1 MGKWTSQNIT
11 QVTNLANYLTVIL
24 IVLGVWLSGL
34 SVVFYLILRH
44 YRRLVK
50 GAGKYDLKKVL
61 DKILDLVDKNSKNIS
76 SLEKETRFLRD
87 EGLNYVQR
95 MGLVRFNP
103 FNETGGD
110 HSFSLAVLNGKNS
123 GFVITALHTRER
135 TRVYLKSL
143 KDGKTEYEL
152 SNEEKKAISKA
163 LKD

>member
-1 MGKWTSQNIT
+1 MDLT
-11 QVTNLANYLTVIL
+11 NYLTVIL
-24 IVLGVWLSGL
+24 IVFGLWLLGL
-34 SVVFYLILRH
+34 SIVFYLILRH

-50 GAGKYDLKKVL
+50 GAGVHDLKKVL
-61 DKILDLVDKNSKNIS
+61 DKILDLVDKNSKNIT

-123 GFVITALHTRER
+123 GFLITALHTRER
-135 TRVYLKSL
+135 TRVYLKAL

-152 SNEEKKAISKA
+152 SDEEKRAIAKA
-163 LKD
+163 LKN